1 MNIDILPFTILSY
14 LILTIVLEL
23 LLGIILGL
31 RKKDLLYVALVNVL
45 TNPILN
51 ALSTLIY
58 IKYYYKGFIIS
69 IIVLEIIAFLVEG
82 LIYKKVLSYK
92 KIKPMLLSFILNIFS
107 FSVGQLI
114 NTFII

>member
-1 MNIDILPFTILSY
+1 MNIDILPYTMLSY

-23 LLGIILGL
+23 LLSFVLGL
-31 RKKDLLYVALVNVL
+31 RKKDLLYVILVNIL

-69 IIVLEIIAFLVEG
+69 IIVLELIAFIVEG

-92 KIKPMLLSFILNIFS
+92 KIKPILLSLILNLFS
-107 FSVGQLI
+107 LGIGQLI
-114 NTFII
+114 NYFII